1 MDGRWYL
8 NPAYDEVVDLICA
21 GAEEAL
27 RLYDFDGLHM
37 DDYFYPT
44 TDPSFDADA
53 YASYQAS
60 GGALELA
67 EFRRKALDDL
77 VYQLHEMT
85 GKSRVGRIFGI
96 SPGGNVD
103 RVFHTQYADVYLW
116 CGVDGYIDY
125 ICPQVYFGL
134 EHGSYDFVKVC
145 RTYQDMIQT
154 DSVDLIIGMTFGK
167 AFSGEDPW
175 AGSGKDE
182 WKSRKDVLVRC
193 LKATL
198 DLEDCQGVAVFCYQ
212 YFFDPLTGQSI
223 AETAEER
230 DHFVPAFQ
238 EITWD

>member
-1 MDGRWYL
+1 
-8 NPAYDEVVDLICA
+8 
-21 GAEEAL
+21 
-27 RLYDFDGLHM
+27 M